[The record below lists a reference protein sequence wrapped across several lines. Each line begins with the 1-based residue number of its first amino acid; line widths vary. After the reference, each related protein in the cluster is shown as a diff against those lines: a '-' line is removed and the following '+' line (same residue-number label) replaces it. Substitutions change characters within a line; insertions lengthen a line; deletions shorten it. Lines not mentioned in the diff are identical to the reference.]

1 MYIEGR
7 PQIRKA
13 SSVNFPLIIYTKAM
27 GVKNRIVSILLTV
40 ALTLSSCAE
49 VGEEFQVD
57 LAYVNWSRARSATA
71 LYGAILSRLG
81 YQVELH
87 EVSNLQQ
94 WKDTAAGKYDA
105 TFSAWL
111 PVTHADH
118 LARYGDSLE
127 DLGPNFA
134 GTQLGFVVP
143 SYVEVDTVS
152 EMVRY
157 GERFDFTIIG
167 IDPGA
172 GMSQTIIQAIEQNV
186 SGMAAFTYTPSS
198 EHIMVDRLG
207 DAMTK
212 GDWIVV
218 PGWTPHW
225 KFIQN
230 DLKFLRDEEGI
241 WGDRESIHTMVNKA
255 LKINKP
261 ELYGVLRDS
270 RWAEL
275 EEHVSELV
283 LQVQKKPD
291 DLQLMAQDLV
301 DQRWKDI
308 QTSILP

>member
-1 MYIEGR
+1 MGFTHEPFFAPKDAAQCRKANHARYQQHVFLMYIEGR

-134 GTQLGFVVP
+134 GYT
-143 SYVEVDTVS
+143 T
-152 EMVRY
+152 
-157 GERFDFTIIG
+157 G
-167 IDPGA
+167 ICRA
-172 GMSQTIIQAIEQNV
+172 
-186 SGMAAFTYTPSS
+186 
-198 EHIMVDRLG
+198 
-207 DAMTK
+207 
-212 GDWIVV
+212 
-218 PGWTPHW
+218 
-225 KFIQN
+225 
-230 DLKFLRDEEGI
+230 
-241 WGDRESIHTMVNKA
+241 
-255 LKINKP
+255 
-261 ELYGVLRDS
+261 
-270 RWAEL
+270 
-275 EEHVSELV
+275 
-283 LQVQKKPD
+283 
-291 DLQLMAQDLV
+291 
-301 DQRWKDI
+301 
-308 QTSILP
+308 